1 MTIAG
6 MTTPHPLVA
15 HSIAVI
21 RANQA
26 ASGAYVAS
34 PSFGQYQACWFR
46 DGSFIAHAMSVMGEA
61 DSASRFHDWAAN
73 VVLRHAGAARDC
85 IARARAGQPLDP
97 KRILNARYSLEGEDQ
112 GDDWPNF
119 QLDGSG
125 TWLWA
130 SIDHATRAGDT
141 AAAARWRPAWD
152 VVADYLGALW
162 PLPCFDAWEEHGDQ
176 VHITTLAALFGGL
189 NTYAAAAGSTE
200 AARAAADIRAFVL
213 TEGVQDGR
221 LRKFAGLDSGVD
233 AALLGATM
241 PYGLLRVDDPIARAT
256 VAKIE
261 RDLRGGGVHRYATDT
276 YYGGGE
282 WILLTA
288 WLGWHYGA
296 AGQPDQAAACLAWIE
311 RQANPNLDLAEQVH
325 VNLIAPEK
333 LPEWQARWGP
343 VATPLLWSHAQY
355 LILWKALNTL

>member
-1 MTIAG
+1 

-119 QLDGSG
+119 QLDGFG

-152 VVADYLGALW
+152 LVADYLGALW
-162 PLPCFDAWEEHGDQ
+162 RLPNFDAWEEHGDKIH
-176 VHITTLAALFGGL
+176 VTTLAALFGGL
-189 NTYAAAAGSTE
+189 NTYAAATGSTV
-200 AARAAADIRAFVL
+200 AARVAADIRAFVL
-213 TEGVQDGR
+213 TEGVQDGGCASSPASTR
-221 LRKFAGLDSGVD
+221 ASTRPCWGRRCRMACCGSTTRSLGRRWPRSSAISRAG
-233 AALLGATM
+233 
-241 PYGLLRVDDPIARAT
+241 
-256 VAKIE
+256 
-261 RDLRGGGVHRYATDT
+261 
-276 YYGGGE
+276 
-282 WILLTA
+282 
-288 WLGWHYGA
+288 
-296 AGQPDQAAACLAWIE
+296 ACI
-311 RQANPNLDLAEQVH
+311 
-325 VNLIAPEK
+325 
-333 LPEWQARWGP
+333 
-343 VATPLLWSHAQY
+343 ATPPTRITAGASGFCSRPGWAGT
-355 LILWKALNTL
+355 TLRRASPIRRPPVWPGSSARPTRTSTWPSRSMSTSSRPRNCPSGRPAGGRSPPRCCGRTRSI

>member
-1 MTIAG
+1 
-6 MTTPHPLVA
+6 
-15 HSIAVI
+15 
-21 RANQA
+21 
-26 ASGAYVAS
+26 
-34 PSFGQYQACWFR
+34 
-46 DGSFIAHAMSVMGEA
+46 
-61 DSASRFHDWAAN
+61 
-73 VVLRHAGAARDC
+73 
-85 IARARAGQPLDP
+85 
-97 KRILNARYSLEGEDQ
+97 
-112 GDDWPNF
+112 
-119 QLDGSG
+119 
-125 TWLWA
+125 
-130 SIDHATRAGDT
+130 
-141 AAAARWRPAWD
+141 
-152 VVADYLGALW
+152 
-162 PLPCFDAWEEHGDQ
+162 
-176 VHITTLAALFGGL
+176 
-189 NTYAAAAGSTE
+189 
-200 AARAAADIRAFVL
+200 ADIRAFVL

-261 RDLRGGGVHRYATDT
+261 RDLKGGGVHRYATDT

>member
-1 MTIAG
+1 
-6 MTTPHPLVA
+6 L
-15 HSIAVI
+15 
-21 RANQA
+21 
-26 ASGAYVAS
+26 
-34 PSFGQYQACWFR
+34 
-46 DGSFIAHAMSVMGEA
+46 
-61 DSASRFHDWAAN
+61 
-73 VVLRHAGAARDC
+73 
-85 IARARAGQPLDP
+85 
-97 KRILNARYSLEGEDQ
+97 ILNARYSLEGEDQ

-119 QLDGSG
+119 QLDGFG

-152 VVADYLGALW
+152 LVADYLGALW

-261 RDLRGGGVHRYATDT
+261 RDLKGGGVHRYATDT

-288 WLGWHYGA
+288 WLGWHYVA

-311 RQANPNLDLAEQVH
+311 RQADPNLDLAEQVH
-325 VNLIAPEK
+325 VHLIAPEK

>member
-1 MTIAG
+1 MNTS
-6 MTTPHPLVA
+6 PLVA

-21 RANQA
+21 RAGQS

-46 DGSFIAHAMSVMGEA
+46 DGSFIAHAMSVIGEA
-61 DSASRFHDWAAN
+61 DSATRFHDWASS
-73 VVLRHAGAARDC
+73 VVLRHADAARDC
-85 IARARAGQPLDP
+85 VGRARASLPLDP
-97 KRILNARYSLEGEDQ
+97 KRILNARYSLDGEDQ

-119 QLDGSG
+119 QLDGFG

-152 VVADYLGALW
+152 LVAAYLGALW
-162 PLPCFDAWEEHGDQ
+162 RLPNFDAWEEHGDKIH
-176 VHITTLAALFGGL
+176 VTTLAALFGGL
-189 NTYAAAAGSTE
+189 NTYAAATGSSE
-200 AARAAADIRAFVL
+200 AARTAADIRAYVL
-213 TEGVQDGR
+213 AHGVQDGR
-221 LRKFAGLDSGVD
+221 LRKFADLDSGVD

-261 RDLRGGGVHRYATDT
+261 ADLRGGGVHRYATDT

-288 WLGWHYGA
+288 WLGWHYVA
-296 AGQPDQAAACLAWIE
+296 AGQREAAVTCLAWIE
-311 RQANPNLDLAEQVH
+311 AQAAANLDLAEQVH
-325 VNLIAPEK
+325 ANLIDPGK

-343 VATPLLWSHAQY
+343 VASPLLWSHAKY
-355 LILWKALNTL
+355 LILWQALRGATA